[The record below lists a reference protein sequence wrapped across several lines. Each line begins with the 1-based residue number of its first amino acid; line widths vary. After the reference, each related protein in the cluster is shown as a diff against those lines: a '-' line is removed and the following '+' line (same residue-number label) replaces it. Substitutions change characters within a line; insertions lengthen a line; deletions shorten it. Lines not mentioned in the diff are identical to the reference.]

1 MLIKSVLCVPVVTP
15 ECDCLAVIELY
26 RDITQQPFQK
36 DDLRV
41 VIAVTGWMGAALH
54 QNQQRLALEKQQQL
68 NDYLLDLTKCYFAD
82 TVLMSKMISEIVVG
96 IILNHLIL
104 YLAGFLM
111 CQHF

>member
-1 MLIKSVLCVPVVTP
+1 M
-15 ECDCLAVIELY
+15 
-26 RDITQQPFQK
+26 QPFQK

-82 TVLMSKMISEIVVG
+82 TVLMSKMISEIVVSMTFS
-96 IILNHLIL
+96 IINLIVNSGTLKLNKFDRKLT
-104 YLAGFLM
+104 FDKM
-111 CQHF
+111 TE